1 MAALGAALGARLCRR
16 SRGYVCV
23 VAALVMVLYL
33 IVAVALAAVE
43 DLLLMSA
50 YDISAFLLAY
60 VPFRILARRSK
71 R

>member
-1 MAALGAALGARLCRR
+1 MA
-16 SRGYVCV
+16 V
-23 VAALVMVLYL
+23 YL
-33 IVAVALAAVE
+33 IVAVAVAAVE

-60 VPFRILARRSK
+60 EPFRMLARRSK